1 MDTERIEI
9 LKKLIQMDPADTF
22 SRFALGLEHKA
33 EHPDEAVRLFNDLL
47 QVDPN
52 YVPAYFQAGL
62 ARLEQNDFDRAKDW
76 LERGIEVAQKVGD
89 DHALGEMQEVLDTL

>member
-1 MDTERIEI
+1 MDSERIEI
-9 LKKLIQMDPADTF
+9 LKKLIQMDPSDTF
-22 SRFALGLEHKA
+22 SRFALALEHK
-33 EHPDEAVRLFNDLL
+33 EEKPVEAVQLFEELL
-47 QVDPN
+47 KLDPD

-62 ARLEQNDFDRAKDW
+62 TRLDQNDFDQARDW